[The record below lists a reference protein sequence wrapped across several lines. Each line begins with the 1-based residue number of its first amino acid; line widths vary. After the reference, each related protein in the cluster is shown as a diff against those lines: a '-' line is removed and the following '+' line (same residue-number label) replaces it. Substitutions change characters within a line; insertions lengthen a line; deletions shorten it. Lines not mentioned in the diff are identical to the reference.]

1 MASPEPFHRGFQGEW
16 KPQPRVFFYCQ
27 ISVAEAFPVP
37 VNLKE
42 VAALTT
48 KLIRFDYLVTIYI
61 QELCA
66 NPLRGV
72 LKKEKDCE

>member
-1 MASPEPFHRGFQGEW
+1 MEATTMS
-16 KPQPRVFFYCQ
+16 FFYCQ
-27 ISVAEAFPVP
+27 ISVAEPFPGP

-66 NPLRGV
+66 HPLCGV
-72 LKKEKDCE
+72 SKKGKDCE